1 MPIASSWLKRLQ
13 VLAPPFRQ
21 AQGSERDAP
30 ALPSALVAT
39 SNFKVGCSTFDIF
52 YTMSEQLPAPADFA
66 APING
71 QPDLLII
78 AGEHSGDE
86 HAAQLVADMRLKH
99 PDLKVA
105 CLGGVELKAAEAQL
119 LYDLTAVSIVGFV
132 EVVRHYGF
140 FKTLF
145 DRTLNWIERYRPK
158 HICFVDYPGFNLR
171 IAEQLLE
178 RGLSKKGGG
187 EIGISYY
194 IGPQVWAWKPKRRFK
209 MARTLDRLGVIF
221 PFEVECFADTELPTE
236 FVGHPFVRETY
247 QAPLSYD
254 VSAPVLLLPGSRTA
268 AVGRI
273 FPLLWQGFQI
283 GQKTKPDLK
292 AKVVYPSQRIR
303 DVLQT
308 VLQEY
313 PALQNSIELV
323 RNEQDVLPASAV
335 LMSSG
340 TMSLACALS
349 GIPGA
354 IVYRLNPISY
364 WLGRLLVKI
373 PYIGIANL
381 LLERPL
387 HPEFI
392 QGAAKPK
399 RLAEQMLTA
408 LDDPQAATAAAG
420 GAAELRG
427 LLHAGSDA
435 SAGEWLLQACEF
447 GSR

>member
-1 MPIASSWLKRLQ
+1 MAEP
-13 VLAPPFRQ
+13 
-21 AQGSERDAP
+21 
-30 ALPSALVAT
+30 LPV
-39 SNFKVGCSTFDIF
+39 
-52 YTMSEQLPAPADFA
+52 PADFA

-86 HAAQLVADMRLKH
+86 HAAQLVADMRLSH
-99 PDLKVA
+99 PDLKIA
-105 CLGGVELKAAEAQL
+105 CLGGVELKAEGAQL
-119 LYDLTAVSIVGFV
+119 LYDLTEMSIIGFV

-140 FKTLF
+140 FKALF
-145 DRTLNWIERYRPK
+145 DRTLDWIERYRPK

-171 IAEQLLE
+171 IAEQLME

-187 EIGISYY
+187 EIGISFY
-194 IGPQVWAWKPKRRFK
+194 IGPQVWAWKAKRRFK

-236 FVGHPFVRETY
+236 FVGHPFVRESY
-247 QAPLSYD
+247 ELPLSYD
-254 VSAPVLLLPGSRTA
+254 AAAPVLLLPGSRTA

-273 FPLLWQGFQI
+273 FPLLLEGFRLAQ
-283 GQKTKPDLK
+283 QSKPELR

-303 DVLQT
+303 DVLVG
-308 VLQEY
+308 VLDQY
-313 PALQNSIELV
+313 GDLRHSIELV
-323 RNEQDVLPASAV
+323 PNGDSGLPASAV

-354 IVYRLNPISY
+354 IVYRLNPLSY
-364 WLGRLLVKI
+364 WLGRILVKI

-381 LLERPL
+381 LIERPL

-392 QGAAKPK
+392 QGAAKPT
-399 RLAEQMLTA
+399 RLAEQILTA
-408 LDDPQAATAAAG
+408 LDDPQASQATAD
-420 GAAELRG
+420 GAAELRT
-427 LLHAGSDA
+427 LLNAGSEA
-435 SAGEWLLQACEF
+435 SAAEWLLRGMAESLDC
-447 GSR
+447 GYAKAMRK

>member
-1 MPIASSWLKRLQ
+1 
-13 VLAPPFRQ
+13 
-21 AQGSERDAP
+21 
-30 ALPSALVAT
+30 
-39 SNFKVGCSTFDIF
+39 
-52 YTMSEQLPAPADFA
+52 MSEQLPVPADFA

-86 HAAQLVADMRLKH
+86 HAAKIVADMRLKH
-99 PDLKVA
+99 PDIKVA
-105 CLGGVELKAAEAQL
+105 CLGGVELEVEGAQL
-119 LYDLTAVSIVGFV
+119 LYDLTAMSIVGFA

-140 FKTLF
+140 FKALF
-145 DRTLNWIERYRPK
+145 DRTLDWIERYRPK

-187 EIGISYY
+187 DIGISYY
-194 IGPQVWAWKPKRRFK
+194 IGPQVWAWKAKRRFK

-236 FVGHPFVRETY
+236 FVGHPFVRDDY
-247 QAPLSYD
+247 QLPLSYD
-254 VSAPVLLLPGSRTA
+254 ASAPMLLLPGSRTA

-273 FPLLWQGFQI
+273 FPLLLQGFQLA
-283 GQKTKPDLK
+283 QKTKPELN

-303 DVLQT
+303 DVLEA

-313 PALQNSIELV
+313 PALQSSIELV
-323 RNEQDVLPASAV
+323 RNEEDGLPASAV

-364 WLGRLLVKI
+364 WLGRMLVKI

-381 LLERPL
+381 LLNRPL

-399 RLAEQMLTA
+399 RLAEQILIA
-408 LDDPQAATAAAG
+408 LDDPQAGHAAAA

-427 LLHAGSDA
+427 LLHAGSDV
-435 SAGEWLLQACEF
+435 SAAEWLLEACEV
-447 GSR
+447 GSNDAT